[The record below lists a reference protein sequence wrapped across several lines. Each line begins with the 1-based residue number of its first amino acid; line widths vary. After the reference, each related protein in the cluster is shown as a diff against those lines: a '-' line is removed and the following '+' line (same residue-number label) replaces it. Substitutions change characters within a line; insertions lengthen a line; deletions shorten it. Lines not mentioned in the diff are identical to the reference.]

1 MDPIYQQL
9 AELLERKEQLAF
21 AVLVK
26 TKGSTPQKCGAK
38 AIFLPDGRVIGT
50 LGGGCLEAETRQKAL
65 RALETGEPFTFRAV
79 LDDDFGWDDGL
90 ICGGAV
96 QTFVQP
102 NPQSGKVW
110 QALLAEP
117 ALRQRRVLATIVSGE
132 EVGKRALL
140 TSSGRRAEP
149 ARPTNDPVGRGGPTA
164 PQNTTSDVQIVASDS
179 ISPDILNEIQ
189 LKAATLLS
197 EPEPEPTLHTLV
209 SAEAL
214 PAVAGLAKAER
225 STLHAYFEPILP
237 HPVLV
242 ICGGGHVG
250 AAIGKLGAWS
260 GFDVVAIDDRASF
273 ANKERFP
280 DAAKIIVD
288 DPAKVMKDFPLDADT
303 YVCIV
308 TRGHRHDAVI
318 LKEVIH
324 GQAAYIGMIGSKRK
338 VRTVIEG
345 FIEEGV
351 ATAEDFRRV
360 RSPMGLA
367 IHSLTVEEIA
377 VSVVSELI
385 AVRRGA
391 QNFVSLSVT
400 NQLADKML
408 GKPASEAE

>member
-1 MDPIYQQL
+1 VDPIYHEL
-9 AELLERKEQLAF
+9 AGLLERKEPLAF
-21 AVLVK
+21 AVLVE

-65 RALETGEPFTFRAV
+65 RALETGESFTFKAV

-90 ICGGAV
+90 ICGGSV

-110 QALLAEP
+110 QALLAE
-117 ALRQRRVLATIVSGE
+117 ASTRQRRVLATITTGE
-132 EVGKRALL
+132 HAGKRALFAGEQL
-140 TSSGRRAEP
+140 
-149 ARPTNDPVGRGGPTA
+149 
-164 PQNTTSDVQIVASDS
+164 IVADDL
-179 ISPDILNEIQ
+179 PAD
-189 LKAATLLS
+189 LLS
-197 EPEPEPTLHTLV
+197 ELSSKSGAVLAEPEPEPSSLILRPSSLYV
-209 SAEAL
+209 YL
-214 PAVAGLAKAER
+214 
-225 STLHAYFEPILP
+225 EPILP
-237 HPVLV
+237 KPVLV

-250 AAIGKLGAWS
+250 CAVGKLAAWS

-280 DAAKIIVD
+280 DASKIIVD
-288 DPAKVMKDFPLDADT
+288 DPAKVMKDFPLDADS

-324 GQAAYIGMIGSKRK
+324 SKAGYIGMIGSKRK
-338 VRTVIEG
+338 VRTVMEG
-345 FIEEGV
+345 FINEGA

-360 RSPMGLA
+360 RTPMGLA

-400 NQLADKML
+400 NQIADKLL
-408 GKPASEAE
+408 GKPADEVE

>member
-1 MDPIYQQL
+1 VDPIYQEL
-9 AELLERKEQLAF
+9 AELLERKERLAF
-21 AVLVK
+21 AVLVE

-65 RALETGEPFTFRAV
+65 RALETGESFTFKAV

-90 ICGGAV
+90 ICGGSV

-102 NPQSGKVW
+102 NPMSSGGVW
-110 QALLAEP
+110 RALLAEP
-117 ALRQRRVLATIVSGE
+117 AKRERRVLATIIELGA
-132 EVGKRALL
+132 RALITL
-140 TSSGRRAEP
+140 GERRAGP
-149 ARPTNDPVGRGGPTA
+149 ARPTNEVAGSGGPTA
-164 PQNTTSDVQIVASDS
+164 PQETHTQVLAADPIHSGILD
-179 ISPDILNEIQ
+179 DICRKSGE
-189 LKAATLLS
+189 LLA
-197 EPEPEPTLHTLV
+197 EPEPEPLLH
-209 SAEAL
+209 AL
-214 PAVAGLAKAER
+214 C
-225 STLHAYFEPILP
+225 STLHVYLEPILP
-237 HPVLV
+237 KPVLV

-250 AAIGKLGAWS
+250 CAVGKLAAWS

-280 DAAKIIVD
+280 DASKIIVD
-288 DPAKVMKDFPLDADT
+288 DPAKVMKDFPLDADS

-318 LKEVIH
+318 LKEIIH
-324 GQAAYIGMIGSKRK
+324 SKAGYIGMIGSKRK
-338 VRTVIEG
+338 VRTLMEG
-345 FIEEGV
+345 FINEGV
-351 ATAEDFRRV
+351 ATAEDFRRI
-360 RSPMGLA
+360 RTPMGLS

-400 NQLADKML
+400 NQLADKLL
-408 GKPASEAE
+408 GKPADEVE

>member
-1 MDPIYQQL
+1 MDPIYQEL
-9 AELLERKEQLAF
+9 AGLLERKEPLAF
-21 AVLVK
+21 AVLVE

-65 RALETGEPFTFRAV
+65 RALETGEAFTFKAV

-90 ICGGAV
+90 ICGGSV

-102 NPQSGKVW
+102 NPPSSPIWQS
-110 QALLAEP
+110 LLESDG
-117 ALRQRRVLATIVSGE
+117 LRERRVLATITTGE
-132 EVGKRALL
+132 HTGKRALFSVQQL
-140 TSSGRRAEP
+140 IISDDLP
-149 ARPTNDPVGRGGPTA
+149 AD
-164 PQNTTSDVQIVASDS
+164 
-179 ISPDILNEIQ
+179 
-189 LKAATLLS
+189 LLS
-197 EPEPEPTLHTLV
+197 ELSTKCTEILQEPEPEPLTISHL
-209 SAEAL
+209 SAKA
-214 PAVAGLAKAER
+214 LAKADQP
-225 STLHAYFEPILP
+225 SGVSVYFEPILP
-237 HPVLV
+237 KPVLV

-250 AAIGKLGAWS
+250 CAVGKLAAWS

-280 DAAKIIVD
+280 DASKIIVD
-288 DPAKVMKDFPLDADT
+288 DPAKVMKNFPFDADT
-303 YVCIV
+303 YICIV

-324 GQAAYIGMIGSKRK
+324 SKAGYIGMIGSKRK
-338 VRTVIEG
+338 VRTVMEG
-345 FIEEGV
+345 FINEGV

-360 RSPMGLA
+360 RTPMGLA

-391 QNFVSLSVT
+391 QNYLSLSVT
-400 NQLADKML
+400 NQIADKML
-408 GKPASEAE
+408 GKPLGGAE

>member
-1 MDPIYQQL
+1 VDPIYQEL
-9 AELLERKEQLAF
+9 AGLLERKEPLAF
-21 AVLVK
+21 AVLVE

-65 RALETGEPFTFRAV
+65 RALETGESFTFKAV

-90 ICGGAV
+90 ICGGSV

-102 NPQSGKVW
+102 NLSSSKVW
-110 QALLAEP
+110 QALLDQLASRE
-117 ALRQRRVLATIVSGE
+117 RRVLATVTTGE
-132 EVGKRALL
+132 HTGKRALFSAQQL
-140 TSSGRRAEP
+140 IVSDDLP
-149 ARPTNDPVGRGGPTA
+149 AD
-164 PQNTTSDVQIVASDS
+164 
-179 ISPDILNEIQ
+179 
-189 LKAATLLS
+189 LLS
-197 EPEPEPTLHTLV
+197 ELSTKCVELLQEPEPEPLTITHQPL
-209 SAEAL
+209 AI
-214 PAVAGLAKAER
+214 AV
-225 STLHAYFEPILP
+225 YYEPILP
-237 HPVLV
+237 KPVLV

-250 AAIGKLGAWS
+250 CAVGKLAAWS

-280 DAAKIIVD
+280 DASKIIVD
-288 DPAKVMKDFPLDADT
+288 DPAKVMKDFPFDADT
-303 YVCIV
+303 YICIV

-324 GQAAYIGMIGSKRK
+324 SKAGYIGMIGSKRK
-338 VRTVIEG
+338 VRTVMEG
-345 FIEEGV
+345 FINEGA

-360 RSPMGLA
+360 RTPMGLS

-391 QNFVSLSVT
+391 QNYVSLSVT
-400 NQLADKML
+400 NQIADKLL
-408 GKPASEAE
+408 GKPLGDAE

>member
-1 MDPIYQQL
+1 VDPIYQEL
-9 AELLERKEQLAF
+9 AGLLERKEPLAF
-21 AVLVK
+21 AVLVE

-65 RALETGEPFTFRAV
+65 RALETGESFTFKAV

-90 ICGGAV
+90 ICGGSV

-102 NPQSGKVW
+102 NPPSSKVW
-110 QALLAEP
+110 QALLAESST
-117 ALRQRRVLATIVSGE
+117 RQRRVLATITTGDHA
-132 EVGKRALL
+132 GKRALFASEQL
-140 TSSGRRAEP
+140 
-149 ARPTNDPVGRGGPTA
+149 
-164 PQNTTSDVQIVASDS
+164 IVADDL
-179 ISPDILNEIQ
+179 PAD
-189 LKAATLLS
+189 LLS
-197 EPEPEPTLHTLV
+197 ELSTKSAGLLQEPEPEP
-209 SAEAL
+209 AL
-214 PAVAGLAKAER
+214 FALRHSLFV
-225 STLHAYFEPILP
+225 YFEPILP
-237 HPVLV
+237 KPVLV

-250 AAIGKLGAWS
+250 CAIGKLAAWS
-260 GFDVVAIDDRASF
+260 RFDVVAIDDRASF

-280 DAAKIIVD
+280 DASKIIVD
-288 DPAKVMKDFPLDADT
+288 DPAKVMKDFPLDADS

-324 GQAAYIGMIGSKRK
+324 SKAGYIGMIGSKRK
-338 VRTVIEG
+338 VRTVMEG
-345 FIEEGV
+345 FINEGA

-360 RSPMGLA
+360 RTPMGLA

-391 QNFVSLSVT
+391 QNYVSLSVT
-400 NQLADKML
+400 NQIADKLL
-408 GKPASEAE
+408 GKPADEVE

>member
-1 MDPIYQQL
+1 MDPIYQEL
-9 AELLERKEQLAF
+9 AGLLERKEPLAF
-21 AVLVK
+21 AVLVE

-38 AIFLPDGRVIGT
+38 AIFLLDGRVIGT
-50 LGGGCLEAETRQKAL
+50 LGGGCLEAETRQKAI
-65 RALETGEPFTFRAV
+65 RALETGQPFTFKAV

-90 ICGGAV
+90 ICGGSV

-102 NPQSGKVW
+102 NPPSGKVW
-110 QALLAEP
+110 EALLAEP
-117 ALRQRRVLATIVSGE
+117 STRQRRVLATITTGDHA
-132 EVGKRALL
+132 GKRALF
-140 TSSGRRAEP
+140 A
-149 ARPTNDPVGRGGPTA
+149 
-164 PQNTTSDVQIVASDS
+164 SDQLIVADDL
-179 ISPDILNEIQ
+179 PAD
-189 LKAATLLS
+189 LLS
-197 EPEPEPTLHTLV
+197 ELSGKSTALLQEPEPEP
-209 SAEAL
+209 AL
-214 PAVAGLAKAER
+214 FALR
-225 STLHAYFEPILP
+225 SSLLAYFEPILP
-237 HPVLV
+237 RPVLV

-250 AAIGKLGAWS
+250 CAVGKLAAWS

-288 DPAKVMKDFPLDADT
+288 DPAKVMKDFPLDADS

-324 GQAAYIGMIGSKRK
+324 SKAGYIGMIGSKRK
-338 VRTVIEG
+338 VRTVMEG
-345 FIEEGV
+345 FINEGV

-360 RSPMGLA
+360 RTPMGLA

-391 QNFVSLSVT
+391 QNYASLSVT
-400 NQLADKML
+400 NQIADKL
-408 GKPASEAE
+408 TTSGRHPERSEGSPDAPGDASLHSA